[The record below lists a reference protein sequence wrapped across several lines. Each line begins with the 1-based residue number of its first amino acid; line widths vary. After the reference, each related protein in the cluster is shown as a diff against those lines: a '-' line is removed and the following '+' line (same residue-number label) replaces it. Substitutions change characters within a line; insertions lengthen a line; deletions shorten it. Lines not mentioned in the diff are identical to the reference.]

1 MQHKTIA
8 LCASL
13 LFTGAAYAQGVSAD
27 SPLAA
32 LLAKRGQESSQKKA
46 DTSSQSASSVPASKN
61 ATQNSPPSVAPKVE
75 EKTLAKQKNAA
86 STHFAPALAD
96 NTKMEAAAPKT
107 GATNP
112 INGQDATVED
122 LDRVLSIKKKQ
133 TDIALEEA
141 KRLKAEAEILTYNL
155 KQGVPPKVGA
165 TDQKPAPQ
173 ESAVISVNAKKKI
186 KGKLEVAQIPP
197 QSIGPNVVGV
207 MTSKGEPTA
216 MIEVAGQIMYLKQ
229 GESSGTYT
237 VGSINQNTVEINGRS
252 YSVGSQASRQTTVD
266 RQVPTGPNGV
276 PLAQSSNLPKV
287 ASGIGASSQSP
298 LPPIQSITSTQPFT
312 GVSTNQA
319 NQPITLNNAAG
330 TSTAPPPPQLN

>member
-8 LCASL
+8 LFVAL
-13 LFTGAAYAQGVSAD
+13 LFTGAVYAQGASAD
-27 SPLAA
+27 SPLAT
-32 LLAKRGQESSQKKA
+32 LLAKRGQESSQNKVEVSPQS
-46 DTSSQSASSVPASKN
+46 TSSTLVTKNTAQNNSASI
-61 ATQNSPPSVAPKVE
+61 APKDEV
-75 EKTLAKQKNAA
+75 KSSDKQRNVA
-86 STHFAPALAD
+86 STHSGAVLTA
-96 NTKMEAAAPKT
+96 NTRMATASQKT
-107 GATNP
+107 GVANP

-141 KRLKAEAEILTYNL
+141 KRLKAEAEIATYNV
-155 KQGVPPKVGA
+155 KQGITSKVAGY
-165 TDQKPAPQ
+165 DQKPVPQ
-173 ESAVISVNAKKKI
+173 ESVAIGVNAKKKI
-186 KGKLEVAQIPP
+186 KGRLEVAQIPP
-197 QSIGPNVVGV
+197 QSTGPNVVGV

-229 GESSGTYT
+229 GESTGAYT